1 MQCVSVDDEEPKP
14 ARVQTATETDSQS
27 NRKMKFTASI
37 AALVALAATAGAQ
50 TADTTATPIS
60 LSDAIVMAQRNAPST
75 VQARGAI
82 QTSEAS
88 VKQSY
93 AAFLPS
99 FSVSAGRN
107 RQSGDR
113 FDTQGNLVPFTGQPT
128 SYSTGL
134 SSSLQLFDGGR
145 RFFDVKRSKA
155 DVDAAEAGE
164 TASRFQ
170 VALQVKQ
177 QYYNILAARE
187 SQSAAQA
194 QIQQTEQQLRS
205 ASLRLRAGAA
215 TVSDSL
221 RSVVQLGNAR
231 LSLLTARNNL
241 QLANAT
247 LTRLVASPRPV
258 TAEASDTLD
267 QRITIP
273 TVEEL
278 EPLIRNAPAIEQ
290 ADAQLTAAHASVRS
304 AKTAFLPTVNMN
316 FNRGGSG
323 LDPRFGIGDKR
334 YAYSQSLS
342 FGLSFPLFNNL
353 NREVSVARAIVA
365 EDVAEASLRDAKFLA
380 RQTLVQSLGQM
391 RIAREQVDIQT
402 QSVAAATE
410 DLRVQ
415 QRRYELG
422 ATTLLDLLT
431 SQTQLDNARTAL
443 IRARYDYRVA
453 KAQLEALIGRDL

>member
-1 MQCVSVDDEEPKP
+1 
-14 ARVQTATETDSQS
+14 
-27 NRKMKFTASI
+27 MKITPLI
-37 AALVALAATAGAQ
+37 AAASLLSITAAASAQ
-50 TADTTATPIS
+50 TADTSATPIA
-60 LSDAIVMAQRNAPST
+60 LTEAIRMAQRNAPAG

-82 QTSEAS
+82 RTSEAA

-99 FSVSAGRN
+99 FSLSAGRQ
-107 RQSGDR
+107 RQSGER

-128 SYSTGL
+128 NFSTGVQ
-134 SSSLQLFDGGR
+134 SSLQLFDGGR
-145 RFFDVKRSKA
+145 RFFDIKRSKA
-155 DVDAAEAGE
+155 EVDAAEAGE
-164 TASRFQ
+164 TASLYDI
-170 VALQVKQ
+170 ALQVKQ

-194 QIQQTEQQLRS
+194 QIDQATQQLRAS
-205 ASLRLRAGAA
+205 SLRLRAGAA

-231 LSLLTARNNL
+231 LAALTAQNNL
-241 QLANAT
+241 QIANAT

-258 TAEASDTLD
+258 TAAASDTMD
-267 QRITIP
+267 QRVVIP
-273 TVEEL
+273 TIAEL
-278 EPLIRNAPAIEQ
+278 EPLIQRAPAIEQ
-290 ADAQLTAAHASVRS
+290 ADAELEAAQASLRS
-304 AKTAFLPTVNMN
+304 AKTSFLPTVNMN
-316 FNRGGSG
+316 FNRSGSG
-323 LDPRFGIGDKR
+323 LDPAFGLGDKR
-334 YAYSQSLS
+334 YAYNQSLNFS
-342 FGLSFPLFNNL
+342 LNFPLFNNL
-353 NREVSVARAIVA
+353 TREVNVARAIVA
-365 EDVAEASLRDAKFLA
+365 EDVAEASLRDARYLA

-402 QSVAAATE
+402 VSVAAAQE

-431 SQTQLDNARTAL
+431 SQTQLDNARTNL

>member
-1 MQCVSVDDEEPKP
+1 MRFN
-14 ARVQTATETDSQS
+14 A
-27 NRKMKFTASI
+27 FI
-37 AALVALAATAGAQ
+37 AAACLGIIPGAVAAQ
-50 TADTTATPIS
+50 AIDTTATPIS
-60 LSDAIVMAQRNAPST
+60 LTEAIRLAQQNSITT
-75 VQARGAI
+75 VQARGSI
-82 QTSEAS
+82 RTSEVA

-93 AAFLPS
+93 GAFLPS
-99 FSVSAGRN
+99 FSLSAGTQ

-113 FDTQGNLVPFTGQPT
+113 FDTQGNLVPFTGNPT
-128 SYSTGL
+128 SYSAGL
-134 SSSLQLFDGGR
+134 QSSLQLFDGGR

-194 QIQQTEQQLRS
+194 QIQQAEQQLRAS
-205 ASLRLRAGAA
+205 SLRLRAGAA

-221 RSVVQLGNAR
+221 RSVIALGNAR
-231 LSLLTARNNL
+231 LASLTARNNL
-241 QLANAT
+241 QVANAT
-247 LTRLVASPRPV
+247 LTRLVASPETV
-258 TAEASDTLD
+258 TATPSDTID
-267 QRITIP
+267 QRVVIP
-273 TVEEL
+273 TLAEL
-278 EPLIRNAPAIEQ
+278 EPFVNRAPAIRQ
-290 ADAQLTAAHASVRS
+290 ADAQLASAHASLRS
-304 AKTAFLPTVNMN
+304 AKTSYLPTVNMN
-316 FNRGGSG
+316 FNRSGSG
-323 LDPRFGIGDKR
+323 LDPAFGIGDKR
-334 YAYSQSLS
+334 YAYSQNLS
-342 FGLSFPLFNNL
+342 FSLNFPLFNNL
-353 NREVSVARAIVA
+353 NREVNVARAIVA
-365 EDVAEASLRDAKFLA
+365 EDVAEVALRDARFLA
-380 RQTLVQSLGQM
+380 RQTLVQWLGQM
-391 RIAREQVDIQT
+391 RTAEEQVEIQT
-402 QSVAAATE
+402 VSVAAATE

>member
-1 MQCVSVDDEEPKP
+1 MKLK
-14 ARVQTATETDSQS
+14 AAIATL
-27 NRKMKFTASI
+27 FLIPI
-37 AALVALAATAGAQ
+37 AASAQIADTLAAPVSLDEAIRLAQ
-50 TADTTATPIS
+50 
-60 LSDAIVMAQRNAPST
+60 QNAPSA

-82 QTSEAS
+82 STSEAA

-99 FSVSAGRN
+99 LSLSAGRN
-107 RQSGDR
+107 NQNGER

-134 SSSLQLFDGGR
+134 SSNLQIFDGGR
-145 RFFDVKRSKA
+145 RYFDLKRSKA
-155 DVDAAEAGE
+155 EVDVAEAGE
-164 TASRFQ
+164 TSSRFQ
-170 VALQVKQ
+170 IALQVKQ

-187 SQSAAQA
+187 SQSAADA

-221 RSVVQLGNAR
+221 RSVVLLGNAR
-231 LSLLTARNNL
+231 LARLTARNNL

-247 LTRLVASPRPV
+247 LTRLVASPTTV
-258 TAEASDTLD
+258 TALASDTID
-267 QRITIP
+267 QRPAIP
-273 TVEEL
+273 TIAEL
-278 EPLIRNAPAIEQ
+278 EPWIRNAPAVEE
-290 ADAQLTAAHASVRS
+290 ADAQLTAANASVRA
-304 AKTAFLPTVNMN
+304 AKTSFLPTVNMS
-316 FNRGGSG
+316 FSRGGSG

-334 YAYSQSLS
+334 YAYSQSLNFS
-342 FGLSFPLFNNL
+342 LNFPLFNNL
-353 NREVSVARAIVA
+353 NREVTVARALVA
-365 EDVAEASLRDAKFLA
+365 EDVAEASVRDARYLA

-391 RIAREQVDIQT
+391 TIAREQVDIQI
-402 QSVAAATE
+402 QSVRAAEE

-431 SQTQLDNARTAL
+431 SQTQLDNARTGL

>member
-1 MQCVSVDDEEPKP
+1 MK
-14 ARVQTATETDSQS
+14 QTAL
-27 NRKMKFTASI
+27 I
-37 AALVALAATAGAQ
+37 AALVLVPSALTAQ
-50 TADTTATPIS
+50 VADTSATPIA
-60 LSDAIVMAQRNAPST
+60 LPDAILMAQKNAPSS

-82 QTSEAS
+82 STTEAS

-99 FSVSAGRN
+99 FSVSAGRQ

-128 SYSTGL
+128 NYSTGL

-170 VALQVKQ
+170 IALQVKQ

-187 SQSAAQA
+187 SESAADA
-194 QIQQTEQQLRS
+194 QIQQASQQLR
-205 ASLRLRAGAA
+205 ASSIRLRAGAA

-221 RSVVQLGNAR
+221 RSAVALGNAR
-231 LSLLTARNNL
+231 LALLTARNNL

-247 LTRLVASPRPV
+247 LTRLVASPTTV
-258 TAEASDTLD
+258 TALASDTMD
-267 QRITIP
+267 ARPEIP
-273 TVEEL
+273 TVDQL
-278 EPLIRNAPAIEQ
+278 LPLIENAPAVEQ
-290 ADAQLTAAHASVRS
+290 ADAQLASAHASLRS
-304 AKTAFLPTVNMN
+304 AKTAFMPTINMN
-316 FNRGGSG
+316 FNRSGSG
-323 LDPRFGIGDKR
+323 LDPKFGIGDKR
-334 YAYSQSLS
+334 YAYNQNLS
-342 FGLSFPLFNNL
+342 FSLNFPLFNNL
-353 NREVSVARAIVA
+353 NREVTVARAIVA
-365 EDVAEASLRDAKFLA
+365 EDVAEASLRDAKYLA

-391 RIAREQVDIQT
+391 RIAREQVDIQV